1 MSSPIVIRLRHGI
14 LRVEPHIVGLSFRS
28 AEKHFEFI
36 HDGFFV
42 VFMSS
47 DNTDYRHC
55 FDERIWIAWSELKTD
70 YSIDL

>member
-47 DNTDYRHC
+47 DNT
-55 FDERIWIAWSELKTD
+55 RITDIALMSGFG
-70 YSIDL
+70 SRGPN